1 MKMGGNTHPMTK
13 PDDETKTPH
22 APGSQPS
29 TRPGSDEPQ
38 TITAPTPPVAW
49 TGDSPEASDLAD
61 GSDTSE
67 QPPAGEEP
75 KTTSED
81 N

>member
-1 MKMGGNTHPMTK
+1 MANPE
-13 PDDETKTPH
+13 DETKTPH

-49 TGDSPEASDLAD
+49 TGDPPHQGDLAD
-61 GSDTSE
+61 EGESE
-67 QPPAGEEP
+67 RSRPGGEPE
-75 KTTSED
+75 TTSKD
-81 N
+81 D

>member
-1 MKMGGNTHPMTK
+1 MAN

-38 TITAPTPPVAW
+38 TITAPTPPVAR
-49 TGDSPEASDLAD
+49 TSDPPDQADLAD
-61 GSDTSE
+61 EGDESE
-67 QPPAGEEP
+67 RSRADEAPG
-75 KTTSED
+75 TTSED
-81 N
+81 D